1 MSIFSFTFVV
11 NFNNLLIQWGTV
23 LVNYNNTNTVVT
35 MPVGYTTTY
44 HTVCELG
51 NAPGSGVAQHSI
63 NREYNTET
71 QFNIWGDYSSDRII
85 NVPTSWVSI
94 GF

>member
-1 MSIFSFTFVV
+1 MSIFFFIYVI
-11 NFNNLLIQWGTV
+11 FNNLLIQWGTV
-23 LVNYNNTNTVVT
+23 IVNYNNTSTVVT

-44 HTVCELG
+44 HSFCELG
-51 NAPGSGVAQHSI
+51 YPPGSGVAQHSV

-71 QFNIWGDYSSDRII
+71 QFYIWGDFSSDRIT